1 MQHGLIRRL
10 SRVNLYQWLTYEG
23 NITQQTALTAKIGV
37 ILAAALR
44 QLRRFG
50 AAYRPARCVR

>member
-23 NITQQTALTAKIGV
+23 NITQQTALKAKIGV
-37 ILAAALR
+37 IRAAALR
-44 QLRRFG
+44 QMRRFG
-50 AAYRPARCVR
+50 AA

>member
-23 NITQQTALTAKIGV
+23 NITQETALTAKIGL
-37 ILAAALR
+37 IRAAALR

-50 AAYRPARCVR
+50 AA